1 MSSIGPV
8 TGAAAQLLGVTTG
21 NLNQSADRSVERAKI
36 QAQTDMA
43 KAQLDAEQRMTD
55 AKIQSE
61 EKQSADTQAGFDKQR
76 TAQMEMQSKEI
87 ASQQQVAQYT
97 AEQNAE
103 MQQDRQKFDAE
114 EAAKATS
121 LQLKLRQLDVA
132 ARRAKLQGSRDTYL
146 QKTAERNQVE
156 QELAQTTAQMAEAD
170 AAIQSINSLT
180 GESVSNIKQDV
191 GDLGEAISREDQHL
205 TTQMQDAFDK
215 GLMDFQ
221 LRHAGELGAPNMG
234 VMGMLGRVALA
245 VATGGESNYG
255 GQIVDAVKETWSG
268 TPNQGQLSGQAT
280 EKLISSMTDAMSQ
293 QGIFDRFKGNAQD
306 VKGALAAYLSK
317 ATQVAVADHA
327 ANAATGADTHTEGLQ
342 AEADKALADLRTKMG
357 DDTLLVSVVRKLA
370 ERADVMA
377 SDYQKS
383 QAKAQTGEERNGKLS
398 LTQRDRIIQGLRGL
412 STMDDTLA
420 ASGLRHGAAEQ
431 HKMAGEMVDN
441 LLVAMEQTNP
451 QRFQEILT
459 EAHGKLGTPR
469 FKKLLGDLDQAR
481 SRLIARSD
489 KTRAKFEMTQKG
501 VQLRA
506 RAQQLAGELTLPSDK
521 EFQQL
526 ESEEAELLGLSGK
539 Q

>member
-1 MSSIGPV
+1 
-8 TGAAAQLLGVTTG
+8 
-21 NLNQSADRSVERAKI
+21 
-36 QAQTDMA
+36 
-43 KAQLDAEQRMTD
+43 
-55 AKIQSE
+55 
-61 EKQSADTQAGFDKQR
+61 
-76 TAQMEMQSKEI
+76 
-87 ASQQQVAQYT
+87 
-97 AEQNAE
+97 
-103 MQQDRQKFDAE
+103 
-114 EAAKATS
+114 
-121 LQLKLRQLDVA
+121 
-132 ARRAKLQGSRDTYL
+132 LQGSRDIYL

-205 TTQMQDAFDK
+205 TTQMQGAFDK

-234 VMGMLGRVALA
+234 VLGAGARVGLDFLA
-245 VATGGESNYG
+245 F
-255 GQIVDAVKETWSG
+255 GQLGTADQAIDSIKENWSG
-268 TPNQGQLSGQAT
+268 MPNQGQLSGQAI

-293 QGIFDRFKGNAQD
+293 HGIFDRFKGNAQD

-327 ANAATGADTHTEGLQ
+327 AHSATGADTHTEGLQ
-342 AEADKALADLRTKMG
+342 AEADKALKDLRDKMN

-377 SDYQKS
+377 SQYQTS

-412 STMDDTLA
+412 STVDDTLA
-420 ASGLRHGAAEQ
+420 ASGYRQGPAEQ

-469 FKKLLGDLDQAR
+469 FKKLLGDLDMAR

-501 VQLRA
+501 VQLGA
-506 RAQQLAGELTLPSDK
+506 RAQQLAADLTLPSDK